1 MTFLCKDTDSD
12 MMDNPVK
19 SEYENVTPV
28 MPENPVM
35 SLRCRDIGMECS
47 FEAHGST
54 RHGLMREFIE
64 HAESTHNMPV
74 LSAEIIFKVH
84 NAITKH

>member
-1 MTFLCKDTDSD
+1 MN
-12 MMDNPVK
+12 NPVK
-19 SEYENVTPV
+19 TGYKNVSPV
-28 MPENPVM
+28 MPVTPGM
-35 SLRCRDIGMECS
+35 SFRCRDIGMECS

-64 HAESTHNMPV
+64 HAESTHDMPV
-74 LSAEIIFKVH
+74 LPAEIIFKVH